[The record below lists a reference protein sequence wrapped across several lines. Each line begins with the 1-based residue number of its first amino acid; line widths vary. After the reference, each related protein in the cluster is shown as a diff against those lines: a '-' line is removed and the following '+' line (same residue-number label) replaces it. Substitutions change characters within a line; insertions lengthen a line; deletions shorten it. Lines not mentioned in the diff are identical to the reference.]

1 MTIGAFA
8 VSVVSLMAGFVGP
21 RRIDCILPIKESPSC
36 TGTSACAAHTREEM
50 MRCNIHSEVKRVGQ
64 LIAGKNRCIQYAV
77 SVPRSLYLTIG
88 AKLERE
94 VKTAESYRVFDNRR
108 HKI

>member
-1 MTIGAFA
+1 MH
-8 VSVVSLMAGFVGP
+8 
-21 RRIDCILPIKESPSC
+21 R
-36 TGTSACAAHTREEM
+36 
-50 MRCNIHSEVKRVGQ
+50 Q

-77 SVPRSLYLTIG
+77 SVPSSLHLTIG

-94 VKTAESYRVFDNRR
+94 VKTAECYRVFDNRR